1 MTLNEEQYERAELTD
16 SQREQAEQIRRD
28 EAALAGM
35 LDCETPRAAIDR
47 ARRRML
53 AELARPGRRR
63 AVRIGAVAA
72 AAAAAAIV
80 LVVTLFPAR
89 GPDTTLPLATDPD
102 LPGLSIDTLIAE
114 ALKTGSAD
122 LDLLAS
128 QIDALEADIML
139 AASPALPETAP
150 DLDELEN
157 EIDEFWI
164 DQSLREL
171 LEG

>member
-1 MTLNEEQYERAELTD
+1 MMTLNEQQYERAELTA
-16 SQREQAEQIRRD
+16 SQRERAEQIRRD
-28 EAALAGM
+28 EAALTGV
-35 LDCETPRAAIDR
+35 LDCDAPSAAIDR

-63 AVRIGAVAA
+63 AVRIGVVAA

-89 GPDTTLPLATDPD
+89 TPVTTREIAKD
-102 LPGLSIDTLIAE
+102 LPRLSIDTLVAE

-122 LDLLAS
+122 LDILAG
-128 QIDALEADIML
+128 QIDALEADIMV
-139 AASPALPETAP
+139 AASPALTETAP

-164 DQSLREL
+164 DQSLPDL

>member
-1 MTLNEEQYERAELTD
+1 MMTLNEQQYERAELTD
-16 SQREQAEQIRRD
+16 CQREQAEQIRRD
-28 EAALAGM
+28 EAALTGV
-35 LDCETPRAAIDR
+35 LDCDAPRAVIDR

-63 AVRIGAVAA
+63 IVRIGVAA
-72 AAAAAAIV
+72 AAAVAAAIV
-80 LVVTLFPAR
+80 LVVTLLPAGR
-89 GPDTTLPLATDPD
+89 TDTTPEFATP
-102 LPGLSIDTLIAE
+102 LPGLSIDILVAE

-122 LDLLAS
+122 LDILAS

-164 DQSLREL
+164 DQSLPDS